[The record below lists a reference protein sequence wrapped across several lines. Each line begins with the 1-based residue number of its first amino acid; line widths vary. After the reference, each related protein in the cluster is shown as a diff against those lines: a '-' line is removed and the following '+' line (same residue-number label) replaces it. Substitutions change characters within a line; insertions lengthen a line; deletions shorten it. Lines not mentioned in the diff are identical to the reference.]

1 MDFPANLNGQEPET
15 ILKLAI
21 KLNAKIEC
29 DPILHS
35 STEISTGGKKISF
48 EIYDDILIGL
58 KMWARDHN
66 KNHLTMFTECL
77 RFWFIPTK
85 DAPPHRFP
93 PHSHSS
99 HYPPLPLPDMP
110 IQLLIAPSSTTLSP
124 HVEPPTP
131 IGAVGPIQLAK
142 PTKFRLAK
150 GGVAVKGG

>member
-21 KLNAKIEC
+21 KLNAKIES

-66 KNHLTMFTECL
+66 KNHLTMFTECQG
-77 RFWFIPTK
+77 FG
-85 DAPPHRFP
+85 
-93 PHSHSS
+93 
-99 HYPPLPLPDMP
+99 
-110 IQLLIAPSSTTLSP
+110 LSP
-124 HVEPPTP
+124 PKMHP
-131 IGAVGPIQLAK
+131 QLQQ
-142 PTKFRLAK
+142 
-150 GGVAVKGG
+150 V

>member
-1 MDFPANLNGQEPET
+1 MYIIVIIKFYNFFQPNIALDFPANLNGQEPET

-77 RFWFIPTK
+77 RFWFIPAK
-85 DAPPHRFP
+85 DAPPTPASLEREA
-93 PHSHSS
+93 
-99 HYPPLPLPDMP
+99 
-110 IQLLIAPSSTTLSP
+110 LIGKIS
-124 HVEPPTP
+124 
-131 IGAVGPIQLAK
+131 
-142 PTKFRLAK
+142 F
-150 GGVAVKGG
+150 

>member
-1 MDFPANLNGQEPET
+1 MYIIVIIKFYNFFQPNIALDFPANLNGQEPET

-77 RFWFIPTK
+77 RFWFIPAK
-85 DAPPHRFP
+85 DAPPTPASLERET
-93 PHSHSS
+93 
-99 HYPPLPLPDMP
+99 
-110 IQLLIAPSSTTLSP
+110 LIGKIS
-124 HVEPPTP
+124 
-131 IGAVGPIQLAK
+131 
-142 PTKFRLAK
+142 F
-150 GGVAVKGG
+150 